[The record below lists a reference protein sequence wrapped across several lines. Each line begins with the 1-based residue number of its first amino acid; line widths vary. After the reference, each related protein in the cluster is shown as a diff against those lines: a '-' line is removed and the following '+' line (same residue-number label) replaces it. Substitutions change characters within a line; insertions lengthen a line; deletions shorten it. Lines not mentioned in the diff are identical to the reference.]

1 MSSQAELT
9 LVASLPPSPEEIAEA
24 ERIRDAVQT
33 IRRTTEAVVALV
45 ADNAYG
51 FADAA
56 AERLYAALVDTNA
69 LCRQTEHGMLRCR
82 PRAAAV
88 ALGGD
93 PATGDALEQLS
104 AEVAEAVAQFR
115 LVATAARS
123 ASAQAKAAAD
133 AAGTAPPSAPPPP
146 HDSWERLFELRGGG
160 GARSGGA
167 ALPLSLW
174 GQRAVD
180 ERRRLSETA
189 RAPTDDELTTHTSEL
204 DGTGGSGGGGSGS
217 GGGGGGGG
225 GAFADAERELIA
237 RAGATA
243 AAAAGGRVARRRHRA
258 RPRGDGARAGA
269 ARAQRLGLWPGAAAE
284 LGALVDEGGRVARRA
299 RQQLRELERHGGG
312 GGDGGGSARR
322 REAAVEAIAA
332 LAAVVEVAHHTRV
345 QVAAASA
352 AERSPPPTTTSPPP
366 AAGGGGGGEA
376 RRRRR
381 RRRRW
386 PGRG

>member
-1 MSSQAELT
+1 MARLGPATRGAHRHTPPGPGPAASKTPWGSRVLTPGSPRPRASGAPSPPPARSQLTTSSGRVAWCPWASLWRCCAGARRCRFMPDGRQQHQAELT

-24 ERIRDAVQT
+24 ESIREAVLT

-93 PATGDALEQLS
+93 AATGDALEQLS

-133 AAGTAPPSAPPPP
+133 AAGSAPPSAPPPP

-160 GARSGGA
+160 GAQRRRRAA
-167 ALPLSLW
+167 AL
-174 GQRAVD
+174 AVGPA
-180 ERRRLSETA
+180 RRR
-189 RAPTDDELTTHTSEL
+189 R
-204 DGTGGSGGGGSGS
+204 
-217 GGGGGGGG
+217 
-225 GAFADAERELIA
+225 
-237 RAGATA
+237 A
-243 AAAAGGRVARRRHRA
+243 AAAV
-258 RPRGDGARAGA
+258 GDGARADRR
-269 ARAQRLGLWPGAAAE
+269 RAHDAHLR
-284 LGALVDEGGRVARRA
+284 ARRHR
-299 RQQLRELERHGGG
+299 RQ
-312 GGDGGGSARR
+312 RR
-322 REAAVEAIAA
+322 R
-332 LAAVVEVAHHTRV
+332 RK
-345 QVAAASA
+345 
-352 AERSPPPTTTSPPP
+352 RK
-366 AAGGGGGGEA
+366 

-381 RRRRW
+381 RRRRL
-386 PGRG
+386 RRRRA